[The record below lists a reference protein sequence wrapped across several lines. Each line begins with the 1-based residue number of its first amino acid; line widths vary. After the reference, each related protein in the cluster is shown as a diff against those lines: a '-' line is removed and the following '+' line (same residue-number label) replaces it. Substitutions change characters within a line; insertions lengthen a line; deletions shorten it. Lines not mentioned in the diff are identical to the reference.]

1 MTRQTT
7 SESVMKG
14 HPDKICD
21 QISDAVLDELL
32 RHDPD
37 SKAAIEC
44 LITDDHVTIAGEI
57 KTDATINVN
66 DIVKQTLQSI
76 GYTDP
81 TFGITPDKATI
92 TNQLNEQSQEIN
104 AAVTQDDQGAG
115 DQGMTIGYA
124 TNQTQSYLPLSID
137 LAHQLTKQLTDVRE
151 NNELDYLGP
160 DGKAQVTIQHG
171 QEPVISTVVVSTQHH
186 QDATLIRLRDDI
198 VQRVIQP
205 VCNDHTTP
213 ETSYHINPAG
223 TFTNGGPHADTGL
236 TGRKIVV
243 DTYGGR
249 GRVGGGAFS
258 GKDPSKVDRSGA
270 YAARYISKNIVAAGL
285 ATRCEV
291 QIDYAIGVAKPVA
304 ITVNTFRT
312 STISDATIQQA
323 IPTVFPVKPKN
334 IIDELNLKQPMYED
348 TATNGHFGN
357 NAYPWEQTNK
367 ANELRKHL
375 L

>member
-7 SESVMKG
+7 SESVTKG

-32 RHDPD
+32 RHHPD

-44 LITDDHVTIAGEI
+44 LTTDNHVTIAGET
-57 KTDATINVN
+57 KTDATMNVN
-66 DIVKQTLQSI
+66 DIVRQTLRSI

-81 TFGITPDKATI
+81 AFGITPEQATI
-92 TNQLNEQSQEIN
+92 TNRLNEQSQEIN
-104 AAVTQDDQGAG
+104 DAVTQGDQGAG

-124 TNQTQSYLPLSID
+124 TNQTKSYLPLSID
-137 LAHQLTKQLTDVRE
+137 LAHKLTKRLTTVRE
-151 NNELDYLGP
+151 NNDLDYLGP

-186 QDATLIRLRDDI
+186 QDITLAQLRDDI
-198 VQRVIQP
+198 LQRVIQP
-205 VCNDHTTP
+205 VCNDYTTP

-223 TFTNGGPHADTGL
+223 TFTKGGPHADTGL

-243 DTYGGR
+243 DTYGGA

-258 GKDPSKVDRSGA
+258 GKDPSKVDRSAA
-270 YAARYISKNIVAAGL
+270 YAARYIAKNIVAAGL

-304 ITVNTFRT
+304 TTVNTFGT
-312 STISDATIQQA
+312 STTSDATIQQA

-334 IIDELNLKQPMYED
+334 IIDELSLKQPMYED

-357 NAYPWEQTNK
+357 DAHPWEQTNK
-367 ANELRKHL
+367 ADELRKHL
-375 L
+375 I